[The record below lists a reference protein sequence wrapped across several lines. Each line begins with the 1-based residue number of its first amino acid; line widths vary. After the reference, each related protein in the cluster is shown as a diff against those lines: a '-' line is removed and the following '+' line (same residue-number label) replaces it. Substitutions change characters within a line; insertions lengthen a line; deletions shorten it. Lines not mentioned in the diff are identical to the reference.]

1 MYEIAN
7 RNSGLFLQADT
18 NARTAL
24 KQYGAGDDHRRR
36 RRWQLLP
43 V

>member
-7 RNSGLFLQADT
+7 RNSGLILRVDT
-18 NARTAL
+18 NARTAIT
-24 KQYGAGDDHRRR
+24 QHRAEGDHRERQ
-36 RRWQLLP
+36 WQLLP